1 MTCATVLAAFVGAAL
16 AQTQPHST
24 PLFPLRDIRPGLRGI
39 GRTVFHGNHIEE
51 FQVEILGVLEG
62 SGPQQ
67 SIILAKLTGGPL
79 ADTGVIQ
86 GMSGS
91 PVYIE
96 GKLVGAVAFGF
107 PFAKE
112 AIAGIQPIS
121 QMLENA
127 PLSAGGRRERA
138 AGSARNASLFPGAGD
153 NPLFRTIH
161 DSGSALE
168 EWDTPFGA
176 IREIETPL

>member
-24 PLFPLRDIRPGLRGI
+24 PLFPLRDIRPGLRGV
-39 GRTVFHGNHIEE
+39 GRTVFHGNQIEE

-67 SIILAKLTGGPL
+67 SIILARLTGGPL

-91 PVYIE
+91 PVYID
-96 GKLVGAVAFGF
+96 GKLIGAVALGF

-112 AIAGIQPIS
+112 AIAGIQPIE
-121 QMLENA
+121 QMLA
-127 PLSAGGRRERA
+127 DASLSASRRSGPPGTGLRD
-138 AGSARNASLFPGAGD
+138 LYPGAGA
-153 NPLFRTIH
+153 NPLLTKASSPGGTAIAE
-161 DSGSALE
+161 S
-168 EWDTPFGA
+168 PFG
-176 IREIETPL
+176 

>member
-1 MTCATVLAAFVGAAL
+1 MLLAAL
-16 AQTQPHST
+16 ASASAQTQTPST
-24 PLFPLRDIRPGLRGI
+24 PFFPLRDIRPGLHGV
-39 GRTVFHGNHIEE
+39 GKTVFHGNQIEE

-91 PVYIE
+91 PVYID
-96 GKLVGAVAFGF
+96 GKLVGAVALGF

-112 AIAGIQPIS
+112 AIAGI
-121 QMLENA
+121 
-127 PLSAGGRRERA
+127 
-138 AGSARNASLFPGAGD
+138 
-153 NPLFRTIH
+153 
-161 DSGSALE
+161 
-168 EWDTPFGA
+168 
-176 IREIETPL
+176 